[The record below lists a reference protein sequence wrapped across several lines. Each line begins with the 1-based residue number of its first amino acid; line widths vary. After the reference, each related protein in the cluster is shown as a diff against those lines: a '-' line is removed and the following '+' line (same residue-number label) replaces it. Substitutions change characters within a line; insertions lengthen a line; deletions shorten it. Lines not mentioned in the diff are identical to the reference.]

1 MAKNRMEKIAGY
13 EGKISKLKE
22 QMKMEMQKQKKDERN
37 NRTKRLCTRHGL
49 MEKLMPDLINITDE
63 QFEIFVKTGINTSY
77 GKKRLAEIISV
88 GEKAATSKPTD
99 YAETA
104 EDSVSANP
112 QNPARSEA

>member
-13 EGKISKLKE
+13 EDKISKLKE
-22 QMKMEMQKQKKDERN
+22 QMKTEMQKQKKDERN

-63 QFEIFVKTGINTSY
+63 QFETFVKTGINTSY
-77 GKKRLAEIISV
+77 GKKRLAEIIAQGKKS
-88 GEKAATSKPTD
+88 TPQTPTD
-99 YAETA
+99 FAETT
-104 EDSVSANP
+104 EDGVSANP